1 MGLDLILE
9 CRKLN
14 KWYPGVHALKDF
26 DFDVQRGEVHALVGE
41 NGAGKSTFVKILSGA
56 VTPDSGEVEFDGS
69 PLSHLTSQLTS
80 YNTKTATH
88 LGIAMVY
95 QELSLVPQL
104 SVAENI
110 LLGHPEVY
118 GFGGKVNWGE
128 MRDRA
133 EELMQEFGLEID
145 VRSKVS
151 QIGVG
156 SQQLVEILRAV
167 SRDVKLLLLDEPTS
181 ALSGEEID
189 ILFNTVL
196 RRMRDRG
203 VSVVYISHRLEEV
216 FEIAD
221 RTTVIR
227 DGEKIK
233 TMPTSEAST
242 EAIVRLMVG
251 REISER
257 YVKRNV
263 DIGGLLFEATN
274 ISAAPK
280 VKDCSISVRKGEI
293 VGLSGLMGSGRT
305 EFARA
310 MVGLDP
316 RQSGTL
322 WVDGKGEVE
331 VELPGH
337 ALDAGFAYL
346 AENRSDSLIYPLGV
360 APNITI
366 GDLNQVLRG
375 GRLDKQKEAEVGQEY
390 VRNLSISTAGVWQP
404 VKYLSGGNQQKVAIA
419 RWIYS
424 NVSVFILDEPTRGID
439 VGAKVEVYELM
450 ARLLQEGK
458 SIILISSE
466 LPEIVSLS
474 DRVVVMYKG
483 RTVAE
488 YEGEEITQEN
498 IMYSATGQEV
508 ANGSSA
514 SSR

>member
-1 MGLDLILE
+1 MGSDLILD

-14 KWYPGVHALKDF
+14 KRYPGVHALKDF

-41 NGAGKSTFVKILSGA
+41 NGAGKSTFLKILSGA
-56 VTPDSGEVEFDGS
+56 VNPDSGEIEFDGN

-80 YNTKTATH
+80 YNTKRATH

-95 QELSLVPQL
+95 QELALVPQL

-110 LLGHPEVY
+110 FLGHSEVY
-118 GFGGKVNWGE
+118 GFAGRVSWGE
-128 MRDRA
+128 MRERA
-133 EELMQEFGLEID
+133 EELMDEFGLEID
-145 VRSKVS
+145 VRDKAGR
-151 QIGVG
+151 IGVG

-216 FEIAD
+216 FQISD
-221 RTTVIR
+221 RTTVMR
-227 DGEKIK
+227 DGEKIE
-233 TMPTSEAST
+233 TMPTAEAT
-242 EAIVRLMVG
+242 TDKIVQRMVG
-251 REISER
+251 REITKR
-257 YVKRNV
+257 YVKKKI
-263 DIGGLLFEATN
+263 DIGEVVFEAKN
-274 ISAAPK
+274 VSAAPK
-280 VKDCSISVRKGEI
+280 VVDCSISVKRGEI

-316 RQSGTL
+316 RQSGEIS
-322 WVDGKGEVE
+322 VKGQKVE
-331 VELPGH
+331 VRLPGD
-337 ALDAGFAYL
+337 ALNAGFAYL

-366 GDLNQVLRG
+366 GDLDQVLKG
-375 GRLDKQKEAEVGQEY
+375 GRIDRQREAEVGEEY
-390 VRNLSISTAGVWQP
+390 VDNLSISTAGVWQP
-404 VKYLSGGNQQKVAIA
+404 VRNLSGGNQQKVAIA

-424 NVSVFILDEPTRGID
+424 NVDIFILDEPTRGID

-450 ARLLQEGK
+450 ARLLEEGK
-458 SIILISSE
+458 AIILISSE
-466 LPEIVSLS
+466 LPEIVKLS
-474 DRVVVMYKG
+474 DRVFVMHKG
-483 RTVAE
+483 KTVAE

-514 SSR
+514 RSR